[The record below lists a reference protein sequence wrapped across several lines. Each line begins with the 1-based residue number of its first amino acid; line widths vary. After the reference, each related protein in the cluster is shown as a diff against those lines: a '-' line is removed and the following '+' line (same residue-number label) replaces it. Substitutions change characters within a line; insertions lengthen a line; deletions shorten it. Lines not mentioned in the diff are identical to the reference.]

1 VGIFN
6 DEPTIDRTKS
16 IFINIMSGKPHLI
29 FALHGSLYGISADFV
44 RQICSLPELHA
55 LATAPAD
62 ILGIFNWRSQ
72 MVPVMHLDLRF
83 GRGFSGCSVSD
94 RLIVVECQG
103 TQMAIVAHEVF
114 DVQTIDPQPLDTAL
128 IQARQAATDRHFIS
142 GIAQGVDAPITCLD
156 LDRLIR
162 EPEAVTAL
170 ENQASPPIA
179 GAGADFYSRCCP
191 EASIADR
198 ATFATRALQL
208 KAAIDLTQSSSDEQ
222 GVLVVQ
228 IGSEYLGLPLELVLD
243 VDVLDRFSIS
253 PVPIA
258 PQHILGQINWRSE
271 ILPVLELSRLL
282 QIPDLPRREVVIVQ
296 IDGTKMGMAVD
307 RIFDVMYLAT
317 HQIDELPISVNGQY
331 RQYLQG
337 VAKYAD
343 GLMYLLKLKELATRE
358 FLPQSVA

>member
-1 VGIFN
+1 
-6 DEPTIDRTKS
+6 
-16 IFINIMSGKPHLI
+16 MSGKPHLI

-44 RQICSLPELHA
+44 RQICSLPELHT

-83 GRGFSGCSVSD
+83 GRGFSGCNVSD

-114 DVQTIDPQPLDTAL
+114 DVQNIDPQPLDTAL

-142 GIAQGVDAPITCLD
+142 GIAQGLDAPVTCLD

-162 EPEAVTAL
+162 EPETVAAL
-170 ENQASPPIA
+170 ENQSPLIA

-208 KAAIDLTQSSSDEQ
+208 KTVLDLPQSSSDEQ

-228 IGSEYLGLPLELVLD
+228 IGAEYLGLPLELVVD
-243 VDVLDRFSIS
+243 VDVLDRFLLS

-258 PQHILGQINWRSE
+258 PEYILGQINWRSE
-271 ILPVLELSRLL
+271 IVPLIELSSILHMS
-282 QIPDLPRREVVIVQ
+282 PLPRQEVVIVE
-296 IDGTKMGMAVD
+296 IDNLKMAIGVD
-307 RIFDVMYLAT
+307 RIFDVSYLT
-317 HQIDELPISVNGQY
+317 VDRIDALPISTSGES
-331 RQYLQG
+331 RQYLRG
-337 VAKYAD
+337 VSKYAD
-343 GLMYLLKLKELATRE
+343 GLMYLLDLRELVERK
-358 FLPQSVA
+358 FLGASAASLSL